1 MSKVKRFSDAPT
13 LSPARLSALA
23 DHVAAELG
31 AESDGGVVEVEL
43 AALRENPYQ
52 PRRAFDAEALR
63 ELTDSIRRH
72 GILQPLVGRREPDGG
87 VTVIA
92 GHRRWR
98 AAAAA
103 GLTAAPVML
112 RRDVSDADLQVLALV
127 ENLQREDLH
136 PVEKARA
143 LGEAA
148 RRFRTQAQAA
158 EALGMKRSAL
168 AMWLRALEL
177 GDEVLDVCA
186 AYRDCSLRV
195 LLDLLALAPGR
206 RLTAARRLTAGA
218 PPADAPERARPGA
231 AESAPLEVGG
241 RVFQFAYR
249 IPGRRATLRVTVTTT
264 ARRSATT
271 RADLR
276 AALEAALDRL
286 SAAD

>member
-31 AESDGGVVEVEL
+31 TDAGVVETPL
-43 AALRENPYQ
+43 ADLRENPYQ
-52 PRRAFDAEALR
+52 PRRTFDAEALR
-63 ELTDSIRRH
+63 DLTDSIRRH
-72 GILQPLVGRREPDGG
+72 GVLQPLIGRREPDGR
-87 VTVIA
+87 VTLIA

-103 GLTAAPVML
+103 GLTHAPVIL

-143 LGEAA
+143 LGAVA
-148 RRFRTQAQAA
+148 RRFRTQAEAA

-168 AMWLRALEL
+168 AMWLRVLDL

-186 AYRDCSLRV
+186 THPNCSLRM
-195 LLDLLALAPGR
+195 LLDLLALAPAR
-206 RLTAARRLTAGA
+206 RLTAAKRLVMA
-218 PPADAPERARPGA
+218 PPVTPAPSSA
-231 AESAPLEVGG
+231 AGSLGEVGG
-241 RVFQFAYR
+241 RVFQFTYR
-249 IPGRRATLRVTVTTT
+249 VPGRQATLRVIVTTT
-264 ARRSATT
+264 ARRAATT

-286 SAAD
+286 NEAE